1 MPMSDPAA
9 AQGNGLMEEDLYA
22 RQAAQQ
28 AANVQIQDVYGEKFD
43 ISKAAKSD
51 DF

>member
-1 MPMSDPAA
+1 MPPSDPV
-9 AQGNGLMEEDLYA
+9 QGHGLMGEDLYA
-22 RQAAQQ
+22 RQAAQ
-28 AANVQIQDVYGEKFD
+28 AQIEDVYGEKFD